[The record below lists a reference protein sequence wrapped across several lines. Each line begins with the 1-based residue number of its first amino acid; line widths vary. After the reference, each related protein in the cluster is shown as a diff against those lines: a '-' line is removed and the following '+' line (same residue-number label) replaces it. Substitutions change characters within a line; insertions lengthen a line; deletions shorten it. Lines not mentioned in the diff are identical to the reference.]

1 MEQVETQLAR
11 EERELPTL
19 ELKHPEKS
27 MFEIDVDDVIVE
39 GYNPHPTIK
48 APIAV

>member
-1 MEQVETQLAR
+1 
-11 EERELPTL
+11 
-19 ELKHPEKS
+19 